1 MRRALL
7 ALTMLTSPLAL
18 ATGAAD
24 AADPPRLERITMASS
39 GVAFLELAAAADDR
53 GAVTIPVPL
62 EQVDDILKS
71 LVVLGGATRVT
82 GASLAGDTPLADL
95 YRGLP
100 FSAGEIGSIPALLEA
115 LRGTAVTVAGA
126 RTLEGRIVAV
136 EAETVEDGE
145 SRRQRHRVTL
155 ATGDGLASFILEEA
169 SGLRWQDAQLNQR
182 VQRLLAQLAARG
194 AQAERTIVLQVDGA
208 GEAPVRF
215 GWLAAS
221 PVWKVA
227 WRLIL
232 DGSEGRLQGWAV
244 LENRTGVD
252 WRDVTVSLV
261 SGEARALR
269 QELYRSYY
277 ADRPLVP
284 VLTQPAEPGPF
295 AEKRTS
301 AERAAAAMM
310 MAPAPAPGMTAA
322 DAVPAEIAT
331 VAEAA
336 AEEGPVATRFTLP
349 AKVSIADGDTLTAPL
364 GEVGLEAQRI
374 AWFRAE
380 ASGPHPDAAIRFANP
395 GATSLPPGILT
406 VLERAGDA
414 VVFQGDAMLPA
425 TGPGETRLVA
435 YAVDRKTR
443 VEREVLAGRRVGTLK
458 LVEGVLE
465 LELVERETTRFTA
478 TAPSGEARLVLAEVV
493 RRDGW
498 RLIGP
503 GTAAT
508 AAGVWRLE
516 LPLAAGA
523 TGTLDATAELPV
535 LRRIELA
542 SADPREVELLF
553 EGVEVPESLRT
564 RLAELRDLNAAVDR
578 AEQRV
583 DSLEDQRTRIVE
595 EQTRTRDN
603 LGVVPEDSDL
613 ARRLLARLEQSEERI
628 GALDGEIGE
637 AKAAVDAAVEAVQRF
652 LRELRID

>member
-7 ALTMLTSPLAL
+7 ALTMLTPPLL
-18 ATGAAD
+18 AAAGPGGAAD
-24 AADPPRLERITMASS
+24 APRLERITMASS
-39 GVAFLELAAAADDR
+39 GVAFLELAAPVDAE

-62 EQVDDILKS
+62 DQVDDILKS
-71 LVVLGGATRVT
+71 LVVLGGASRVT

-115 LRGTAVTVAGA
+115 LRGSAITVEGA
-126 RTLEGRIVAV
+126 RTLTGRIVAV
-136 EAETVEDGE
+136 EAEMVQDGE

-155 ATGDGLASFILEEA
+155 ATDDGLASFLLEDA
-169 SGLRWQDAQLNQR
+169 TALRWQDAQLNQR
-182 VQRLLAQLAARG
+182 MQRLLGQLAARG
-194 AQAERTIVLQVDGA
+194 AQAERIIVLQVESTG
-208 GEAPVRF
+208 GAPVRF

-232 DGSEGRLQGWAV
+232 DGERGRLQGWAV

-277 ADRPLVP
+277 AERPLVP
-284 VLTQPAEPGPF
+284 VLNPPGEPGPF
-295 AEKRTS
+295 TEKRAG
-301 AERAAAAMM
+301 AERAAGALM
-310 MAPAPAPGMTAA
+310 MAPAPAPAMAAA
-322 DAVPAEIAT
+322 DSVAPEIAP
-331 VAEAA
+331 VAEATG
-336 AEEGPVATRFTLP
+336 EEGAVATRFTLP

-364 GEVGLEAQRI
+364 GEVALDAERI
-374 AWFRAE
+374 AWVRAD
-380 ASGPHPDAAIRFANP
+380 ANGPHPDAAIRFVNP

-406 VLERAGDA
+406 VLDRGGDA
-414 VVFQGDAMLPA
+414 VVFQGDAVLPA
-425 TGPGETRLVA
+425 TGAGETRLVA
-435 YAVDRKTR
+435 YAVDRKTT
-443 VEREVLAGRRVGTLK
+443 VEREVLNGRRVGTLK
-458 LVEGVLE
+458 LVSGVLE
-465 LELVERETTRFTA
+465 VELVERETTRITV
-478 TAPSGEARLVLAEVV
+478 TAPAGETRLVLAEVP

-498 RLIGP
+498 RLVTPEG
-503 GTAAT
+503 AAT
-508 AAGVWRLE
+508 APGVWRLE

-523 TGTLDATAELPV
+523 TGTLEAAAEQPI

-553 EGVEVPESLRT
+553 EGVEVPESLRV

-583 DSLEDQRTRIVE
+583 DSLEDQRNRVVE
-595 EQTRTRDN
+595 EQSRTRDN

-613 ARRLLARLEQSEERI
+613 ARRLLARLEESEARI
-628 GALDGEIGE
+628 TALDAEIGE
-637 AKAAVDAAVEAVQRF
+637 ARTAVEAASEAVQRF
-652 LRELRID
+652 LRELSIE

>member
-7 ALTMLTSPLAL
+7 VLTTLTSSLAI
-18 ATGAAD
+18 AAAD

-39 GVAFLELAAAADDR
+39 GVAFLELAAPADAR

-62 EQVDDILKS
+62 DQVDDILKS
-71 LVVLGGATRVT
+71 LVVLGGATRVI

-115 LRGTAVTVAGA
+115 LRGTAVSVAGA
-126 RTLEGRIVAV
+126 RALEGRIVAV
-136 EAETVEDGE
+136 EVETVEDGE

-155 ATGDGLASFILEEA
+155 ATEDGLAAFLLEEA

-182 VQRLLAQLAARG
+182 VQRLLTRLAERG
-194 AQAERTIVLQVDGA
+194 AQAERTIVLQVEGSGD
-208 GEAPVRF
+208 APVRF
-215 GWLAAS
+215 GWLAAA

-232 DGSEGRLQGWAV
+232 DGGEGRLQGWAV

-252 WRDVTVSLV
+252 WQDVTVSLV

-284 VLTQPAEPGPF
+284 VLAPSAEPGPF
-295 AEKRTS
+295 AEKR
-301 AERAAAAMM
+301 AGPERAAGAMV
-310 MAPAPAPGMTAA
+310 MAPAPSPPMAADTAA
-322 DAVPAEIAT
+322 AEVAT
-331 VAEAA
+331 VAEAT
-336 AEEGPVATRFTLP
+336 AEEGAVATRFTLP
-349 AKVSIADGDTLTAPL
+349 ARVSIADGDTLTAPL
-364 GEVGLEAQRI
+364 GEVGLAAERI

-380 ASGPHPDAAIRFANP
+380 ASGPHPDAAIRFVNP
-395 GATSLPPGILT
+395 GTTSLPPGILT
-406 VLERAGDA
+406 VLDRAGDA
-414 VVFQGDAMLPA
+414 VVFQGDAVLPA
-425 TGPGETRLVA
+425 TAPGETRLVA

-443 VEREVLAGRRVGTLK
+443 VEREVLSGRRIGTLK
-458 LVEGVLE
+458 LVQGVLE
-465 LELVERETTRFTA
+465 FELVERETTRFVA
-478 TAPSGEARLVLAEVV
+478 SAPPGESRLVLAEVS

-498 RLIGP
+498 RLLTP
-503 GTAAT
+503 ASAGTAP
-508 AAGVWRLE
+508 GVWRLE

-523 TGTLDATAELPV
+523 TGALEAIAELPV

-553 EGVEVPESLRT
+553 EGVEVPETLRA
-564 RLAELRDLNAAVDR
+564 RLGELRDLNAAVDR

-583 DSLEDQRTRIVE
+583 DSLEDQRNRVVE
-595 EQTRTRDN
+595 EQSRTRDN

-613 ARRLLARLEQSEERI
+613 ARRLLARLEESEERI
-628 GALDGEIGE
+628 GALDGEIAE
-637 AKAAVDAAVEAVQRF
+637 ARAAVEAAGEAVQRF